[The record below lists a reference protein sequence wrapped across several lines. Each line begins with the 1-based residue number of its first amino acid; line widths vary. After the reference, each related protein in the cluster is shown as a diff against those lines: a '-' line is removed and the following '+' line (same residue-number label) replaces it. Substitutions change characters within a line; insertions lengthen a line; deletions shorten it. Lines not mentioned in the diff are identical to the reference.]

1 MRRHK
6 GSYRDVVD
14 PPTVDITPRGSD
26 EDRAPVE
33 SAVGG
38 NGFLNHAS
46 AWDVLCGQ
54 PECITDLGDYL
65 KDIDENPD
73 LRAAATLRSMS
84 RLRAELQKVPESCG
98 LGDPVVLR
106 VQDVALLARQLL
118 SRLR

>member
-46 AWDVLCGQ
+46 AWDVLAGQ
-54 PECITDLGDYL
+54 PDCVTDLQDYL
-65 KDIDENPD
+65 KDLDENPD

-84 RLRAELQKVPESCG
+84 RLRAELEKVPESCG

-106 VQDVALLARQLL
+106 VQDAVLLARQLL